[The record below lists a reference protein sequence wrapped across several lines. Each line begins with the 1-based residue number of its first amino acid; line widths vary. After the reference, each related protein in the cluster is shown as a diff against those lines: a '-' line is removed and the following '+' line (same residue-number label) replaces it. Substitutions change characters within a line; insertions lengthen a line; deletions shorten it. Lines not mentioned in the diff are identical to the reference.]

1 MYYLSKEQVS
11 VIRSKGLALLEPY
24 ADSLPGWVPTR
35 LVARALGYNT
45 AAIEAAECRHGNN
58 YAWCTEFEN
67 VHSTWTFAEPGF
79 VVGNRRFNGSEQL
92 YQLLK
97 AGDLGSEGFEKH
109 ADLFA
114 SSAEIEVYAR
124 GRDLILRPDWEAC
137 KDTCM
142 MFALRLKF
150 ESNYGL
156 RKLLLSTY
164 PRPLV
169 SVKSDKYWGAGLNG
183 TGLNR
188 LGELLVELRTDLM
201 AQGGGVGAP
210 PLGGLP
216 SRVGRAADGATD
228 ERPLDAPPLPPAEWD
243 VPREV
248 IYGKE
253 RNALMSGLRNTLKNP
268 GSAKSDPVVEDK
280 QDAFEPAFEEEA
292 SAAAAIDNDGGGEGS
307 GGGDSRVTVL
317 GRVVLDVDKLAAQH
331 PIRFKCE
338 NKMLVYNAC
347 LEQQGPTDP
356 MVPTAPMAF
365 TRTKACRLPLSI
377 EIEALEA
384 TRARVQVLA
393 GVFTYVGG
401 RPPSTTHPPPLSSTY
416 LSGTPPPPRHAP
428 SGTSILPTNTS
439 SATGRAASLL
449 RMRCRYRSIQC
460 LELFSCTSPKPTATV
475 TVTVIASVP
484 WYHSPGMPVAPPRAW
499 SPTCQE
505 CALSTHPPV

>member
-1 MYYLSKEQVS
+1 MYYLSKEQIS

-35 LVARALGYNT
+35 LVARALGYST

-79 VVGNRRFNGSEQL
+79 MVGNRRFNGSEQL

-97 AGDLGSEGFEKH
+97 AGDLGSEGFEIH

-114 SSAEIEVYAR
+114 SSAEMEVYAR

-253 RNALMSGLRNTLKNP
+253 RNALMSGLRNTLKKP
-268 GSAKSDPVVEDK
+268 GSAKV
-280 QDAFEPAFEEEA
+280 
-292 SAAAAIDNDGGGEGS
+292 GGGGTLTNPNLDPNSNPNSKPQPPNLNPKPKPERPSGRGQAGCIRASIRRGSIGS
-307 GGGDSRVTVL
+307 GSNR
-317 GRVVLDVDKLAAQH
+317 
-331 PIRFKCE
+331 
-338 NKMLVYNAC
+338 
-347 LEQQGPTDP
+347 
-356 MVPTAPMAF
+356 
-365 TRTKACRLPLSI
+365 
-377 EIEALEA
+377 
-384 TRARVQVLA
+384 
-393 GVFTYVGG
+393 
-401 RPPSTTHPPPLSSTY
+401 
-416 LSGTPPPPRHAP
+416 
-428 SGTSILPTNTS
+428 
-439 SATGRAASLL
+439 
-449 RMRCRYRSIQC
+449 
-460 LELFSCTSPKPTATV
+460 
-475 TVTVIASVP
+475 
-484 WYHSPGMPVAPPRAW
+484 
-499 SPTCQE
+499 
-505 CALSTHPPV
+505 